1 MGPPYSEIS
10 SKRPWSATY
19 PGGKVQMETICV
31 NLLLYFRRINN
42 TNINN
47 ISNGFT
53 NGLAFH
59 RLYPL
64 TYDYG
69 ESSYY

>member
-31 NLLLYFRRINN
+31 NLFLYFRRINK
-42 TNINN
+42 
-47 ISNGFT
+47 NGFT